1 MTTSPEH
8 TRHMRELRLAEE
20 QRDALAERLRAEELA
35 AGNRKTRRA
44 AELERERRSQTDT
57 KNRLTT
63 INDRYNTLTE
73 RLTVGVLRKAGYI
86 VRIEETEFCDACGE
100 EF

>member
-1 MTTSPEH
+1 MTAISEDTPEGGP
-8 TRHMRELRLAEE
+8 
-20 QRDALAERLRAEELA
+20 EELQWKID
-35 AGNRKTRRA
+35 RLIEQVERHA